1 MGLTGTDGIE
11 AVETALDLGY
21 RHLDTA
27 RVYGNEAEVGAALR
41 RSPVDREDVT
51 VATKVWADRLGR
63 DALPNAARE
72 RAATLGVDT
81 IDLLYVHRP
90 SETYEP
96 ADTMAAL
103 DEIVD
108 HGLVRQVGVSNFA
121 VPQVETATDHLD
133 APIVANQVEC
143 HPFRPAD
150 EQLAHARA
158 HDYDLVAYSPLA
170 TGEVADDPDIAAVAD
185 RLDAT
190 PAQVALAWLRE
201 RGAAA
206 IPKASGEAHL
216 RANLASRDL
225 DLDADAMARIDG
237 IERREAFFE

>member
-1 MGLTGTDGIE
+1 VTG
-11 AVETALDLGY
+11 LDLGY

-41 RSPVDREDVT
+41 RSPVDRDDVT

-63 DALPNAARE
+63 DVLPDAARE
-72 RAATLGVDT
+72 RAATLGVDR

-90 SETYEP
+90 IETYAP
-96 ADTMAAL
+96 AETMAAL
-103 DEIVD
+103 DGLVD
-108 HGLVRQVGVSNFA
+108 DGLVRHVGVSNFS
-121 VPQVETATDHLD
+121 VSQVETATDHLD
-133 APIVANQVEC
+133 APLAANQVEC
-143 HPFRPAD
+143 HPFRPAE

-158 HDYDLVAYSPLA
+158 EGYDLVAYSPLA
-170 TGEVADDPDIAAVAD
+170 TGEVADDPDIAAVAE

-206 IPKASGEAHL
+206 IPKASSEAHL
-216 RANLASRDL
+216 RANLDSTDL
-225 DLDADAMARIDG
+225 TLDADAMARIDG
-237 IERREAFFE
+237 IERREDFFE